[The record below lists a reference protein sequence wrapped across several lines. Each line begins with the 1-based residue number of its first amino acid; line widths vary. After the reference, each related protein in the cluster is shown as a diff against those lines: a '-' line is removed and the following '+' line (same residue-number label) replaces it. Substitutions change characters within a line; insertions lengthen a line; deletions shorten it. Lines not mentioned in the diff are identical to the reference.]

1 MFEMTVRKMICL
13 AMCMTALSY
22 ATALPHTESEKLDTA
37 RYMVN
42 VVDANTSFDT
52 ISDAPA
58 HILEWS
64 RPEVFFGININ
75 GWTVDEKKN
84 AFDAYI
90 RYIATTNCADEESR
104 DYVAAI
110 SAIEQCCWMSR
121 TNELESIRQFVLNT
135 QHPYRNRITGSVL
148 ELGGLDNESIDFAEA
163 IATNTVAFG
172 RSERGR
178 AFGVLWKKLSQANIG
193 DSVASNACNR
203 ITGMFYRNKQLSVA
217 GALSIDKLLAERLNG
232 YAASSNRLETALFVL
247 SQTNRTDRVTE
258 HFTTITNQLLSSG
271 QPLNVITVEEP

>member
-1 MFEMTVRKMICL
+1 MTVRKMICL

-22 ATALPHTESEKLDTA
+22 ATALPHMESEKLDTA

-258 HFTTITNQLLSSG
+258 HFTTVTNQLLTSG
-271 QPLNVITVEEP
+271 QPLNVITVGEP

>member
-1 MFEMTVRKMICL
+1 MTVRKLICL

-37 RYMVN
+37 RCMVN

-104 DYVAAI
+104 DSVAAI

-135 QHPYRNRITGSVL
+135 QHPYRNRITGSML

-258 HFTTITNQLLSSG
+258 HFTTVTNQLLSSG

>member
-1 MFEMTVRKMICL
+1 MKNCL
-13 AMCMTALSY
+13 LLFAALVSLS
-22 ATALPHTESEKLDTA
+22 AVSHTESEKFDTA

-75 GWTVDEKKN
+75 GWTVNEKKD

-90 RYIATTNCADEESR
+90 RYIATTNCVNEESP
-104 DYVAAI
+104 DYVASI

-135 QHPYRNRITGSVL
+135 QHPYRSRITEDVVALSP
-148 ELGGLDNESIDFAEA
+148 LDDVTTDFVEA
-163 IATNTVAFG
+163 IVTNTSRFA
-172 RSERGR
+172 RYERGGALAR
-178 AFGVLWKKLSQANIG
+178 YEDKIIGADLSDPAL
-193 DSVASNACNR
+193 SNACNKAVM
-203 ITGMFYRNKQLSVA
+203 MFYRNRLLSVV
-217 GALSIDKLLAERLNG
+217 GADSFDPVLTNRLAG
-232 YAASSNRLETALFVL
+232 YAMSSNRLETALFVL
-247 SQTNRTDRVTE
+247 SQTNCTRRLREYCTA
-258 HFTTITNQLLSSG
+258 ITNQMLSSG
-271 QPLNVITVEEP
+271 QPLGVLDIGGIADE

>member
-22 ATALPHTESEKLDTA
+22 ATALPHMESEKLDTA

-148 ELGGLDNESIDFAEA
+148 ELGGLGNESIDFAEA

-203 ITGMFYRNKQLSVA
+203 IIGMFYRNKQLSVA

>member
-1 MFEMTVRKMICL
+1 MNKL
-13 AMCMTALSY
+13 LLSVFM
-22 ATALPHTESEKLDTA
+22 AGLSFMALPHTENEKLEVG
-37 RYMVN
+37 RYMARFVKASTSY
-42 VVDANTSFDT
+42 DHIDEALANYR
-52 ISDAPA
+52 
-58 HILEWS
+58 EWS
-64 RPEVFFGININ
+64 RPEVFFGINID
-75 GWTVDEKKN
+75 GWTVDEKKE

-90 RYIATTNCADEESR
+90 RYIATTNCANEESP
-104 DYVAAI
+104 DHVASI

-121 TNELESIRQFVLNT
+121 TNELASMRQFVLNT
-135 QHPYRNRITGSVL
+135 QHPYRFLITEPVI
-148 ELGGLDNESIDFAEA
+148 ELGGLDNASIDFAEA
-163 IATNTVAFG
+163 VATNVAVFS
-172 RSERGR
+172 RVERGVAIGLLR
-178 AFGVLWKKLSQANIG
+178 RKLSQANVG
-193 DSVASNACNR
+193 DLDVSNACNR

>member
-1 MFEMTVRKMICL
+1 MKKLLL
-13 AMCMTALSY
+13 AVFAAELSLV
-22 ATALPHTESEKLDTA
+22 AFPHTESEKLEVA
-37 RYMVN
+37 RRMTLFMHMSASY
-42 VVDANTSFDT
+42 DDIDDLLANYR
-52 ISDAPA
+52 
-58 HILEWS
+58 EWS
-64 RPEVFFGININ
+64 RPEVFFGINVA

-90 RYIATTNCADEESR
+90 RYIATTNCASEESP
-104 DYVAAI
+104 DHVASI

-271 QPLNVITVEEP
+271 QPLNMITVGEP

>member
-1 MFEMTVRKMICL
+1 MKRSILLFSALISL
-13 AMCMTALSY
+13 SALS
-22 ATALPHTESEKLDTA
+22 HTESEKLDTA

-203 ITGMFYRNKQLSVA
+203 ITGMFHRNKQLSVA

>member
-1 MFEMTVRKMICL
+1 MSVRKMICL

-22 ATALPHTESEKLDTA
+22 ATALPHMESEKLDTA

-258 HFTTITNQLLSSG
+258 YFTTVTNQLLTSG
-271 QPLNVITVEEP
+271 QPLNVITVGEP

>member
-1 MFEMTVRKMICL
+1 MTVRKLICL

-37 RYMVN
+37 RCMVN

-90 RYIATTNCADEESR
+90 RYIATTNCANEESR

-148 ELGGLDNESIDFAEA
+148 EIGGLDNESIDFAEA

>member
-1 MFEMTVRKMICL
+1 MNKL
-13 AMCMTALSY
+13 LLSVFM
-22 ATALPHTESEKLDTA
+22 AGLSFMALPHTENEKLEVG
-37 RYMVN
+37 RYMARFVKASTSY
-42 VVDANTSFDT
+42 DHIDEALANYR
-52 ISDAPA
+52 
-58 HILEWS
+58 EWS
-64 RPEVFFGININ
+64 RPEVFFGINID
-75 GWTVDEKKN
+75 GWTVDEKKE

-90 RYIATTNCADEESR
+90 RYIATTNCANEESP
-104 DYVAAI
+104 DHVASI

-121 TNELESIRQFVLNT
+121 TNELASIRQFVLNT
-135 QHPYRNRITGSVL
+135 QHPYRSRITGSVL

-172 RSERGR
+172 RNERGR
-178 AFGVLWKKLSQANIG
+178 AFGVLWKKLSQASIG
-193 DSVASNACNR
+193 DPVTSNSCNR

-271 QPLNVITVEEP
+271 QPLNMITVGEP

>member
-1 MFEMTVRKMICL
+1 MNKLLL
-13 AMCMTALSY
+13 AVFAAELSLV
-22 ATALPHTESEKLDTA
+22 AFPHTESEKLEVA
-37 RYMVN
+37 RRMTLFMHMSASY
-42 VVDANTSFDT
+42 DDIDDLLANYR
-52 ISDAPA
+52 
-58 HILEWS
+58 EWS
-64 RPEVFFGININ
+64 RPEVFFGINVA

-90 RYIATTNCADEESR
+90 RYIATTNCASEESP
-104 DYVAAI
+104 DHVASI

-203 ITGMFYRNKQLSVA
+203 ITGMFHRNKQLSVA

>member
-1 MFEMTVRKMICL
+1 MNKLLL
-13 AMCMTALSY
+13 AVFAAELSLV
-22 ATALPHTESEKLDTA
+22 AFPHTESEKLEVA
-37 RYMVN
+37 RRMTLFMHMSASY
-42 VVDANTSFDT
+42 DDIDDLLANYR
-52 ISDAPA
+52 
-58 HILEWS
+58 EWS
-64 RPEVFFGININ
+64 RPEVFFGINVA

-90 RYIATTNCADEESR
+90 RYIATTNCASEESP
-104 DYVAAI
+104 DHVASI

>member
-1 MFEMTVRKMICL
+1 MTVRKMICL

>member
-1 MFEMTVRKMICL
+1 MNKLLL
-13 AMCMTALSY
+13 AVFAAELSLV
-22 ATALPHTESEKLDTA
+22 AFPHTESEKLEVA
-37 RYMVN
+37 RRMTLFMHMSASY
-42 VVDANTSFDT
+42 DDIDDLLANYR
-52 ISDAPA
+52 
-58 HILEWS
+58 EWS
-64 RPEVFFGININ
+64 RPEVFFGINVA

-90 RYIATTNCADEESR
+90 RYIATTNCASEESP
-104 DYVAAI
+104 DHVASI

-217 GALSIDKLLAERLNG
+217 GALSIDKLLAERRNG